1 MEVLHQR
8 LGHAGHVV
16 GRTDQGRD
24 RHQAGPLGG
33 PPPPLARHEL
43 VTVLVPTDEYGLQNA
58 DLADRSGQRAQ
69 RLFIEILPRL
79 ERVRVN
85 CAHWYIHESGA
96 PVGSR
101 LRRDECPEPLTQRAA
116 TRHR

>member
-1 MEVLHQR
+1 RLLHGVEILAVEVLHQG

-16 GRTDQGRD
+16 SRTNQGWN

-33 PPPPLARHEL
+33 PPPPLAGDEL
-43 VTVLVPTDEYGLQNA
+43 VTVPVPTDEYGLQNA
-58 DLADRSGQRAQ
+58 DLPNRRGQRGQ

-96 PVGSR
+96 PV
-101 LRRDECPEPLTQRAA
+101 
-116 TRHR
+116 